1 MKYSRILIAIGTLV
15 LILIIIGRCHNGGD
29 NVERPSNNGG
39 GITEHPS
46 NEVDK
51 LLKEKISLL
60 NQATDILYN
69 ERTPEGK
76 EKLKKIHAAETELGK
91 KIATLPD
98 AKRREFDNNPE
109 LKVAIERLEKAKR
122 DIEIGF

>member
-15 LILIIIGRCHNGGD
+15 LILIMIGRCHNGGD
-29 NVERPSNNGG
+29 KVEDP
-39 GITEHPS
+39 I

-51 LLKEKISLL
+51 LLEEKISLI

-76 EKLKKIHAAETELGK
+76 EKLIKIHAAETELEK

-98 AKRREFDNNPE
+98 DKRREFDNNPA
-109 LKVAIERLEKAKR
+109 LKVAIERLEKAKE
-122 DIEIGF
+122 DIEIGL

>member
-15 LILIIIGRCHNGGD
+15 LILFIIGRCHNGGD
-29 NVERPSNNGG
+29 TSNNGG
-39 GITEHPS
+39 GIIEHPS
-46 NEVDK
+46 NKVDD
-51 LLKEKISLL
+51 LLKEKISLI

-76 EKLKKIHAAETELGK
+76 EKLIKIHAAETELEK

-98 AKRREFDNNPE
+98 DKRREFDNNPA
-109 LKVAIERLEKAKR
+109 LKVAIERLEKAKE
-122 DIEIGF
+122 DIEIGL